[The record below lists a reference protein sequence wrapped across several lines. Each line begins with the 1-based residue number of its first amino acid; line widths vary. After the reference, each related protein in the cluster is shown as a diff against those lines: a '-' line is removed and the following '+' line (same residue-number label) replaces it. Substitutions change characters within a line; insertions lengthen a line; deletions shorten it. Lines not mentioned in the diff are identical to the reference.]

1 MCPQLK
7 KYNFMADSEK
17 TFGQNIVSALSSA
30 ATSAIGGLPSMAFN
44 VGSSILNNY
53 LAERSAQ
60 KQYDRQLDFW
70 EKQNEYNSPLN
81 QRKRLQ
87 QAGLNPVAAAG
98 DIGGHNTAG
107 SLSSVPGN
115 QHSQNGVIDP
125 NALGNNMMLFEQM
138 ESIGANTDLLKR
150 QVELSFIQE
159 YILNAEAYGLD
170 LSNEE
175 KKKLLGYIDREKELS
190 FEKVIA
196 EIDNIKS
203 STALNEANTATVDA
217 LRDHLVEVQKAT
229 ADSLKASA
237 DLAREQCNKTKEE
250 TEKLSDEDKKRTWDV
265 TIGQFFGLA
274 DISVL
279 APELQAKA
287 AEYYWDFQQGKYTY
301 ESTISAFQQQID
313 RYVEKNGH
321 IVQSNSVN
329 HSMGI
334 KIGPIS
340 GNASAG
346 KSGTY

>member
-1 MCPQLK
+1 
-7 KYNFMADSEK
+7 MAESEK

-44 VGSSILNNY
+44 VGSSILNNH

-70 EKQNEYNSPLN
+70 EKQNEYNSPVN

-87 QAGLNPVAAAG
+87 EAGLNPVAAAG

-115 QHSQNGVIDP
+115 QYSQNGVIDP

-159 YILNAEAYGLD
+159 YIMNAEAYGLE

-190 FEKVIA
+190 FDKVIA

-217 LRDHLVEVQKAT
+217 LRDHLVEVHKAT

-274 DISVL
+274 DISIL

-301 ESTISAFQQQID
+301 ESTISAFQEQID

-321 IVQSNSVN
+321 IVQSSSV
-329 HSMGI
+329 SSSTGVSVG
-334 KIGPIS
+334 KVS
-340 GNASAG
+340 ASSSSS
-346 KSGTY
+346 KSGSY

>member
-1 MCPQLK
+1 MP
-7 KYNFMADSEK
+7 DSNQS
-17 TFGQNIVSALSSA
+17 FGQQLLGSLKNGTADAVGSLPTTAIEMGVSA
-30 ATSAIGGLPSMAFN
+30 FN
-44 VGSSILNNY
+44 NW
-53 LAERSAQ
+53 LAERAAQ
-60 KQYDRQLDFW
+60 KQFDRQIDFW
-70 EKQNEYNSPLN
+70 EMQNEYNHPVE

-87 QAGLNPVAAAG
+87 EAGLNPVAAAG

-107 SLSSVPGN
+107 NLSSVPGN
-115 QHSQNGVIDP
+115 EYAQKGVFDP
-125 NALGNNMMLFEQM
+125 GILGRNMMLLKQM
-138 ESIGANTDLLKR
+138 ESIGANTDLMER

-159 YILNAEAYGLD
+159 YIMNAEAYGLD

-190 FEKVIA
+190 FDKVVA

-217 LRDHLVEVQKAT
+217 LREHLVEVQKAT

-237 DLAREQCNKTKEE
+237 DLAREQCKKTQEE
-250 TEKLSDEDKKRTWDV
+250 TEKLSDEDTKRTWDV

-287 AEYYWDFQQGKYTY
+287 SEYYWDFQHGKYTY
-301 ESTISAFQQQID
+301 ESTIDAFQQQVD

-321 IVQSNSVN
+321 IVQSNSV
-329 HSMGI
+329 S
-334 KIGPIS
+334 S
-340 GNASAG
+340 SAG
-346 KSGTY
+346 ISVGKVSASSSASKSGTY

>member
-1 MCPQLK
+1 MT
-7 KYNFMADSEK
+7 DSNQP
-17 TFGQNIVSALSSA
+17 FGQQLLGSLKSGVVDAV
-30 ATSAIGGLPSMAFN
+30 GGLPSTAVEMGVSAFN
-44 VGSSILNNY
+44 NWM
-53 LAERSAQ
+53 AERSAQ
-60 KQYDRQLDFW
+60 KQFDRQVDFW
-70 EKQNEYNSPLN
+70 EMQNEYNSPLN

-87 QAGLNPVAAAG
+87 EAGLNPVAAAG

-115 QHSQNGVIDP
+115 QYAQQGVFDP
-125 NALGNNMMLFEQM
+125 GILGKNMLLLKQM
-138 ESIGANTDLLKR
+138 ESIGANTDLLER

-159 YILNAEAYGLD
+159 YIMNAQAYGLD

-175 KKKLLGYIDREKELS
+175 KKKLLSYIDKEKELS
-190 FEKVIA
+190 FEKIFA

-301 ESTISAFQQQID
+301 ESTISAFQEQID

-321 IVQSNSVN
+321 IVQSS
-329 HSMGI
+329 SA
-334 KIGPIS
+334 S
-340 GNASAG
+340 SSAG
-346 KSGTY
+346 ISVGKVSASSSSSKSGSY